1 MKNTEK
7 QELKKKLSRL
17 GLFLLIVFLPV
28 LVVSILLTYVAG
40 VPQWLN
46 ILVLV
51 LMMFVLFFFY
61 TWICSKLDNRKAE
74 RLKKKKDPFSD

>member
-7 QELKKKLSRL
+7 QELKKKVKRL
-17 GLFLLIVFLPV
+17 GLFLLIVLIPALVICV
-28 LVVSILLTYVAG
+28 LLIWAK

-51 LMMFVLFFFY
+51 IVLFVLFGLY
-61 TWICSKLDNRKAE
+61 SLVYSKLDKKKEE
-74 RLKKKKDPFSD
+74 RMSKKKDPFSD

>member
-1 MKNTEK
+1 MQHSEK
-7 QELKKKLSRL
+7 QELKKKIKRL
-17 GLFLLIVFLPV
+17 GLFLLIVFLPAMV
-28 LVVSILLTYVAG
+28 ICIGMIVAE

-51 LMMFVLFFFY
+51 IVLFVLFAVFIK
-61 TWICSKLDNRKAE
+61 ICEKLEAKKNE